1 MPQSDLGHAILGGPP
16 GPNSELLED
25 RCTNSLETYTIEKS
39 LKRSTRQCHKVIW
52 DMPSW
57 GAHQDRI
64 ANY

>member
-25 RCTNSLETYTIEKS
+25 RCTNRVESHTVGKG

-52 DMPSW
+52 DMPS
-57 GAHQDRI
+57 
-64 ANY
+64 